1 MFTAS
6 EEMRSIARRA
16 LAALIAAA
24 AAAAPAFA
32 QDAYPSKPIRIVV
45 PFLPGPA
52 PDAVAR
58 LAGEELSKRVGQPVL
73 VENKT
78 GAGGTIGAEFVA
90 RSAPDGYTLLLAT
103 EAPLGISPVIYS
115 KLGYDPVKDF
125 EPISL
130 LSTSGFFMVA
140 CPSLPAKSV
149 ADLKGIAGQKKLS
162 YASSGIGS
170 YHHLTGEMLKK
181 RGGFDMTHVPY
192 KGAAAAMVD
201 VMNCSVDLG
210 FVAVGSALAQVRSGA
225 AKYKVLAVTTKNR
238 DPETPDIPTIQESGI
253 PGVDM
258 EGYYALLAPKG
269 TPRPVIDKLSS
280 ELQQV
285 MKTKSVAD
293 RISQMGMQV
302 VASSPQQF
310 AARISADLVK
320 FQALAKE
327 VNLQT
332 Q

>member
-6 EEMRSIARRA
+6 EEMRSVARGA
-16 LAALIAAA
+16 LAALAAFA
-24 AAAAPAFA
+24 FVLPAFA
-32 QDAYPSKPIRIVV
+32 QDTYPSKPIRIVV

-58 LAGEELSKRVGQPVL
+58 IAGEELSRRVGQPVL

-78 GAGGTIGAEFVA
+78 GAGGTIGADFVA
-90 RSAPDGYTLLLAT
+90 KAAPDGYTLLLAT
-103 EAPLGISPVIYS
+103 EAPLGISPIIYT

-130 LSTSGFFMVA
+130 LATSGFFMVA
-140 CPSLPAKSV
+140 CPNLPAKSV
-149 ADLKGIAGQKKLS
+149 SDLRALAGQRKLS

-201 VMNCSVDLG
+201 VINCSVDLG
-210 FVAVGSALAQVRSGA
+210 FVAVGSALGQVKSGA
-225 AKYKVLAVTTKNR
+225 SKFRVLAVTTKAR
-238 DPETPDIPTIQESGI
+238 DPQTPDIPTIQESGI

-269 TPRPVIDKLSS
+269 TPKAIVDKLYAELS
-280 ELQQV
+280 EV
-285 MKTKSVAD
+285 MKTNSVAN
-293 RISQMGMQV
+293 RISQLGMHV
-302 VASSPQQF
+302 VASTPQQF
-310 AARISADLVK
+310 AARISADLLK

>member
-1 MFTAS
+1 MK
-6 EEMRSIARRA
+6 RW
-16 LAALIAAA
+16 LPAALCLLALSAAHP
-24 AAAAPAFA
+24 PAGLA
-32 QDAYPSKPIRIVV
+32 EDAYPSKPIHIVV

-58 LAGEELSKRVGQPVL
+58 IAGEDLSKRVGQPVV

-78 GAGGTIGAEFVA
+78 GAGGTIGAEYVA

-103 EAPLGISPVIYS
+103 EAPMGISPVIYG

-130 LSTSGFFMVA
+130 LATSGFYMIA
-140 CPSLPAKSV
+140 CPNLPVKNLD
-149 ADLKGIAGQKKLS
+149 DLRALARTRKLS

-192 KGAAAAMVD
+192 KGASAAMVD
-201 VMNCSVDLG
+201 VINCSVDVG
-210 FVAVGSALAQVRSGA
+210 FVAVGSVLGQVKSGA
-225 AKYKVLAVTTKNR
+225 SKFKVIAVTTKNR
-238 DPETPDIPTIQESGI
+238 EPETPDIPTIQESGI

-269 TPRPVIDKLSS
+269 TPKAVVDKLHA
-280 ELQQV
+280 ELVEV
-285 MKTKSVAD
+285 MKSKSVAD
-293 RISQMGMQV
+293 RISQMGMHV
-302 VASSPQQF
+302 VADTPQQF
-310 AARISADLVK
+310 AARISADLQK
-320 FQALAKE
+320 FERLAKE

>member
-1 MFTAS
+1 MFTVS
-6 EEMRSIARRA
+6 EDMRSTACRM
-16 LAALIAAA
+16 LAALILAAA
-24 AAAAPAFA
+24 VCAPALA

-58 LAGEELSKRVGQPVL
+58 IAGEELSRRVGQPVI

-90 RSAPDGYTLLLAT
+90 KSPPDGYTLLLAT
-103 EAPLGISPVIYS
+103 EAPLGISPVVYG

-140 CPSLPAKSV
+140 CPTLPAKSV
-149 ADLKGIAGQKKLS
+149 SDLRAIASQRKLS

-201 VMNCSVDLG
+201 VINCSVDLG
-210 FVAVGSALAQVRSGA
+210 FVAVGSALAQVKSGA
-225 AKYKVLAVTTKNR
+225 SKFKVLAVTTRNR

-253 PGVDM
+253 PDVDM

-269 TPRPVIDKLSS
+269 TPRAVVDKLYA
-280 ELQQV
+280 ELAEV
-285 MKTKSVAD
+285 MKTKSVAT
-293 RISQMGMQV
+293 RISQMGMHV
-302 VASSPQQF
+302 VATTPQQF